1 MTVFEQHIDLSQV
14 ETEPRPLS
22 AMFIL
27 IICGAVFITSILT
40 IGAFIDG
47 KGKTSSQRL
56 GLLLG
61 GLIVVLAITFGTF
74 WLINTL
80 TAHNSTTAQPAKV
93 HGFLNSGNKPLLA
106 DKYRE
111 DINADI
117 ADKLGDYTI
126 NNVDPTNDSILLG
139 GFHEHDITAYRDGKN
154 YLLHP
159 HWNYD
164 KHNSVF
170 TITVD
175 VEQLAF
181 DRAEEKQKD

>member
-14 ETEPRPLS
+14 ETEPRLLI
-22 AMFIL
+22 AMFI
-27 IICGAVFITSILT
+27 IIVCGVVFITSTLYT
-40 IGAFIDG
+40 VPFIDG
-47 KGKTSSQRL
+47 KGKTPLQRF
-56 GLLLG
+56 GLFISAF
-61 GLIVVLAITFGTF
+61 IVVLTITSGTF

-80 TAHNSTTAQPAKV
+80 TAHNSITAQPAKV
-93 HGFLNSGNKPLLA
+93 HSFLNSSNKPLLA

-111 DINADI
+111 DINAGI

-164 KHNSVF
+164 KHNSVL

-181 DRAEEKQKD
+181 DRTEEK